1 VELLVKMAEMADS
14 PTSGFAHRLSKT
26 RSRHNKKSKDASS
39 SQAAI
44 ERVDSNTTA
53 SSGHSLESPTEK
65 LIRYATSDSGES
77 NGLKRILS
85 KSITPKRR
93 QKREE
98 ERRIK
103 EEVARGRSVAER
115 GTLQNDDDDR
125 FAKAADDDDSIYTDD
140 YSDTEE

>member
-1 VELLVKMAEMADS
+1 MKMAEHS
-14 PTSGFAHRLSKT
+14 PTGSFVRRFSKARNGRRT
-26 RSRHNKKSKDASS
+26 SKDS

-44 ERVDSNTTA
+44 ERVDSSTTA
-53 SSGHSLESPTEK
+53 GSDNSGVRGSLESSSEK
-65 LIRYATSDSGES
+65 LQHYPTNDSGDG

-85 KSITPKRR
+85 KSLTPKRR

-98 ERRIK
+98 ELRIR

-115 GTLQNDDDDR
+115 GTLQNDDDHVV
-125 FAKAADDDDSIYTDD
+125 KGSEDDSSLYTDD